1 MHSVV
6 SALAGLIHQY
16 VRFLDNEE
24 EITQTKRKFFS
35 IARMPNTIGI
45 IDCTHIHIQAPH
57 EREWEFVN
65 RKGRHSIN
73 VQLIGNADLKISN
86 CVVRWPDSVHDAWI
100 LRESHLYRRLH
111 QTAPD
116 GILLGDSGYPLLRW
130 LMTPFATVTCDSQQ
144 RYNNSH
150 SATRGTNERING
162 VLKRRL
168 CLSLNMNALFK

>member
-1 MHSVV
+1 MHSVA

-24 EITQTKRKFFS
+24 EITQSKRKFFS

-73 VQLIGNADLKISN
+73 VQLIGNVDLKITN
-86 CVVRWPDSVHDAWI
+86 CVVRWPGSVHDARI

-111 QTAPD
+111 QNC
-116 GILLGDSGYPLLRW
+116 SGWYPPW
-130 LMTPFATVTCDSQQ
+130 
-144 RYNNSH
+144 
-150 SATRGTNERING
+150 
-162 VLKRRL
+162 
-168 CLSLNMNALFK
+168 